1 LSKLK
6 KFLLLFFS
14 ALFVLISPTIVSIAL
29 STDQTW
35 ILVYYVLLLTVSLVG
50 FILGVDSHFYE
61 ENGLSVSLENF
72 LLISLIAGVIG
83 VFISAIRHQSQ
94 LLIIGI
100 SIFLIVYILVV
111 KNFSRHQVY
120 KLLLVWYSSTL
131 FLIAIALLLL
141 IFAQKIPWFNLVF
154 MPIPI
159 FLAVKMLKIIFS
171 DQSLMNN

>member
-1 LSKLK
+1 MNKLK
-6 KFLLLFFS
+6 KFLLFS
-14 ALFVLISPTIVSIAL
+14 ALFVLISPAIVSIAL
-29 STDQTW
+29 STSQTW

-72 LLISLIAGVIG
+72 LLISLIAGLIG
-83 VFISAIRHQSQ
+83 VFISEIRDQSQ
-94 LLIIGI
+94 SLIIGI
-100 SIFLIVYILVV
+100 SIFLLIYILIV
-111 KNFSRHQVY
+111 KTFSPHQVY

-141 IFAQKIPWFNLVF
+141 IFAQKIPWFNLIF

-171 DQSLMNN
+171 DQSFMNNQ